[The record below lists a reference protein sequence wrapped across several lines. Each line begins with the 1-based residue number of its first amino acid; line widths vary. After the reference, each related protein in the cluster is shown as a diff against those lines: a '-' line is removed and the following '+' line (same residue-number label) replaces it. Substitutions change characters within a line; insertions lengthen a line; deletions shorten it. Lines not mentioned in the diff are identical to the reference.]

1 MTEWIIEGNVKMEL
15 GRFLAV
21 DTSTASLT
29 IAVLEQNRM
38 LGELNTVAER
48 NHSIGLLPNIRQLL
62 AELGMKPRDLQA
74 VAVGRGPGSY
84 TGVRIGVSTA
94 KTFAWALGIP
104 LLGVSSL
111 EALAYGAALADR
123 AAEAG
128 GAAGAGDAAARD
140 GRATEAAQRAS
151 GSAANTEVSGAANA
165 IASGAA
171 GVESSGVVDAIAGSA
186 ADAEAGGAA
195 DAVAS
200 SAEAGKGSAAVA
212 APGAG
217 AVGATWIVPLMDA
230 RRTQA
235 FTAVF
240 AAAGEGTAPP
250 AWRRV
255 RADGIRLMG
264 DWADELLAQLADPG
278 AAGADAAADA
288 ARPRR
293 IVFAGDTAGFAEPIA
308 RVAAQ
313 AGCAVAMLP
322 HALQASALGQ
332 LAWPRLARGERADVH
347 GFVPNYAQLP
357 EAEVKLLAKAQK
369 GDD

>member
-1 MTEWIIEGNVKMEL
+1 MTDSRSGSADIQT
-15 GRFLAV
+15 GRFLAL

-29 IAVLEQNRM
+29 IAVLEQGRV

-62 AELGMKPRDLQA
+62 GELGLKPRDLEA
-74 VAVGRGPGSY
+74 VAVGQGPGSY

-123 AAEAG
+123 AAARAEAG
-128 GAAGAGDAAARD
+128 GSVAASAAQAAAGAGSTGASAAEGSARAALEAASAGAAAEGPHG
-140 GRATEAAQRAS
+140 GRAESGS
-151 GSAANTEVSGAANA
+151 GSAAGALAVPHAGDSGT
-165 IASGAA
+165 
-171 GVESSGVVDAIAGSA
+171 
-186 ADAEAGGAA
+186 
-195 DAVAS
+195 
-200 SAEAGKGSAAVA
+200 
-212 APGAG
+212 
-217 AVGATWIVPLMDA
+217 TWIVPLMDA

-240 AAAGEGTAPP
+240 AAAGTGTTPP

-264 DWADELLAQLADPG
+264 DWADELLAQLAAPD
-278 AAGADAAADA
+278 ALADAADA

-293 IVFAGDTAGFAEPIA
+293 IVFAGETAGFAEPIA

-313 AGCAVAMLP
+313 AGCAVVALP
-322 HALQASALGQ
+322 HALQASALG
-332 LAWPRLARGERADVH
+332 LFAWPRLAGGEREDVH